1 MDCSIFEIFNLKKH
15 AREMG
20 KNEIEKFLSYL
31 TVKRSVSAATQKQA
45 LNAIIFLYKEVLDIN
60 IDKNYFGRYSFPG
73 R

>member
-1 MDCSIFEIFNLKKH
+1 
-15 AREMG
+15 MG